1 MAREELVNG
10 WKHVWDDNGTVNSFY
25 VGNNGQGL
33 DFTNPQAPT
42 TSSGGGGGGGGEIGY
57 GGSSGGGY
65 AGNYFDQAK
74 PYLDAAGKA
83 MTQQMTDNF
92 NTRVLPGISS
102 AAAASGGYGGSRQGV
117 MEANATNDL
126 NQQIGNGL
134 AQLNAQGFN
143 SGMQY
148 DLGRRNNDLGYYNA
162 ANSYNLGLGNLGLGY
177 AGLDRQI
184 NNDNNSWAMQGWNLA
199 NNAQSNLMGNNQT
212 GLTAGTNVQNTPMNY
227 WSQFANMFNGI
238 GNGYGSTTGSTNTQ
252 GNPLLGALGG
262 AQLGGQL
269 SGLWGTSPGNQSAL
283 NAANTNGTGLDGFIG
298 ATNGWGTMG

>member
-1 MAREELVNG
+1 MAREELANG

-33 DFTNPQAPT
+33 DFTNPQAP
-42 TSSGGGGGGGGEIGY
+42 SNSIPGGGVYSNGEVGY

-126 NQQIGNGL
+126 NQQISNGL

-148 DLGRRNNDLGYYNA
+148 DLGRRNNDLGFYNA
-162 ANSYNLGLGNLGLGY
+162 GNSYALGQGNLGLGY
-177 AGLDRQI
+177 ANLDRGI
-184 NNDNNSWAMQGWNLA
+184 ANDNNNWAMQGWNLA
-199 NNAQSNLMGNNQT
+199 NNAFGNLMNNNQT
-212 GLTAGTNVQNTPMNY
+212 GLTAGTNVQNTPLNY
-227 WSQFANMFNGI
+227 LNNLGNFTNGI
-238 GNGYGSTTGSTNTQ
+238 GSGFGTSSGTTSTQS
-252 GNPLLGALGG
+252 NPFLGALGG
-262 AQLGGQL
+262 MQLGG
-269 SGLWGTSPGNQSAL
+269 LWGKG
-283 NAANTNGTGLDGFIG
+283 GGGLSSGGGGIMDQLGGLGVF
-298 ATNGWGTMG
+298 